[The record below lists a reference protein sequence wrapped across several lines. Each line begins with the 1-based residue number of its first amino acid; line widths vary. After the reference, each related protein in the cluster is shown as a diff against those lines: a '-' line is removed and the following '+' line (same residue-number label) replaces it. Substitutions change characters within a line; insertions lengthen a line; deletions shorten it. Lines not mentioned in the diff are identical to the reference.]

1 MLCVRSGI
9 LRPVLLAE
17 EPDSG
22 TSPASVSP
30 AAVAPAC
37 SPASEGGCCGGGWV
51 CKPRDLGVGA
61 GGCPRA
67 GGALGEAR
75 GPGSQQG
82 GLCLLRK

>member
-37 SPASEGGCCGGGWV
+37 SPASEGELPWGW
-51 CKPRDLGVGA
+51 LGLQT
-61 GGCPRA
+61 P
-67 GGALGEAR
+67 
-75 GPGSQQG
+75 
-82 GLCLLRK
+82 